1 MRLRQ
6 AFRSQSGKSRD
17 EDHRCRLLDEE
28 KLVYSLMLNSGV
40 RAYICLK
47 TLAERGKRGG
57 GFRVTLSGH

>member
-40 RAYICLK
+40 RAYI
-47 TLAERGKRGG
+47 
-57 GFRVTLSGH
+57 